1 MAPSVSQKQSDHA
14 FFMGVQTADTWVV
27 GSMSAQQNT
36 VGKMK
41 QSLIRWGAALWVLAA
56 MSGCGGGGG
65 GTAAQ
70 TVPSV
75 VTSEGIAKASALA
88 SNDTATN
95 ATAPFVVV
103 QSIGVPAVTVNSPP
117 VVNFT
122 VFSDGKVK
130 TDLTTANARFALAKL
145 VPGTNGSPDQ
155 WVSYITKQVSGN
167 AGFGPGGTPVL
178 ASAPQATTDTAT
190 ASQLVYNAAGYYSYT
205 FSTDIKALTGVTYE
219 PSLTHRVAIQ
229 LSYKNA
235 AGESVLVNP
244 YFDFNIVDGKSVMV
258 TDSSKTRKMSD
269 VASCNGCHEKLAL
282 HGGGRVDTQYCVMC
296 HNPGTVDPESGNSLD
311 MSTMVHK
318 IHAGKLLKSQL
329 ATGGEDYAI
338 WGYGNTKH
346 GYAEVGFPQDL
357 RNCSVCHSASNSNT
371 PQGDNWKTKVSKQA
385 CLTCHANKTG
395 SAWNTSHT
403 AIAVSV
409 LKNASAKATD
419 MGNQLCAGCHLG
431 DVTISPERVH
441 WNQNEENSANYKM
454 TIESAVFNDTAS
466 KVGRTVSVTYALS
479 NPVNGTVWD
488 LKSDAKKFGSLRL
501 VLAYQNMTSQVS
513 NGQPGAVTEFS
524 AYNNGGNSASVLA
537 NTGANLGGNR
547 FKVDIRIPDDTA
559 IAMASGTARVVSY
572 GQIVENK
579 LNVKTRQEIAPVV
592 NAYIV
597 VQHTYKDVLL
607 TGSALNPRRA
617 IVSNEK
623 CNVCHGALGT
633 TSGSNTADTAF
644 HSGARN
650 TVESCVVCHDANRA
664 SSTIMT
670 NGLALNE
677 SYQFKRM
684 IHGIHGNSVRT
695 SPFTHGNAVVGV
707 FKKDGTSAT
716 GGASL
721 LATVENYAAEVAW
734 PGVGINCNACHIN
747 NSYKQDLSPLG
758 ATVSPRVTGADPL
771 TYMVISPMAATC
783 TSCHDSS
790 KTIGHVTAFS
800 DPPAAF
806 GNQTQG
812 QINGL
817 PREGCYDCHASGKFK
832 GVDIVHGQK

>member
-1 MAPSVSQKQSDHA
+1 MVLTLVFRAKK
-14 FFMGVQTADTWVV
+14 M
-27 GSMSAQQNT
+27 

-41 QSLIRWGAALWVLAA
+41 STLIRWGAAFVMLAA
-56 MSGCGGGGG
+56 MAGCGGGGG
-65 GTAAQ
+65 AAVSALP
-70 TVPSV
+70 TNSAI
-75 VTSEGIAKASALA
+75 VTASAVA
-88 SNDTATN
+88 ANDTAINTSASFTVLQN
-95 ATAPFVVV
+95 AG
-103 QSIGVPAVTVNSPP
+103 IPAFTINSPP
-117 VVNFT
+117 VVNFA

-130 TDLTTANARFALAKL
+130 TGLTTTNVRFAIAKL
-145 VPGTNGSPDQ
+145 VPGISGTSDQ
-155 WVSYITKQVSGN
+155 WVSYIVKQVSAK
-167 AGFGPGGTPVL
+167 AGVGPDGTPVL
-178 ASAPQATTDTAT
+178 ASAPQATTDTAV
-190 ASQLVYNAAGYYSYT
+190 ASQLVYNSAGYYSYT
-205 FSTDIKALTGVTYE
+205 FSTDIKAVAGVSYE

-235 AGESVLVNP
+235 AGEDVLVNP

-296 HNPGTVDPESGNSLD
+296 HNPGTVDPESGNILD

-329 ATGGEDYAI
+329 AAGGEDYAI

-346 GYAEVGFPQDL
+346 DYAEVGFPQDL
-357 RNCSVCHSASNSNT
+357 RNCSVCHTASNPNT
-371 PQGDNWKTKVSKQA
+371 PQGDNWKTKISKEA
-385 CLTCHANKTG
+385 CLTCHANKAG

-409 LKNASAKATD
+409 LKSVTAKATD
-419 MGNQLCAGCHLG
+419 MGNQLCSGCHLG

-441 WNQNEENSANYKM
+441 WNQNEENAANYKM
-454 TIESAVFNDTAS
+454 NIESAVFNDTAD
-466 KVGRTVSVTYALS
+466 KKGRTVSVTYSLT
-479 NPVNGTVWD
+479 NPVSGAVWD

-501 VLAYQNMTSQVS
+501 VLAYQNMTSQIS
-513 NGQPGAVTEFS
+513 NGQPLAITEFS
-524 AYNNGGNSASVLA
+524 AYNNGGSSANVFA
-537 NTGANLGGNR
+537 NTGVNLGGNR
-547 FKVDIRIPDDTA
+547 FRVDIRLPDDTA
-559 IAMASGTARVVSY
+559 IAVASGTARVVSY
-572 GQIVENK
+572 GQVVENK
-579 LNVKTRQEIAPVV
+579 LSVKTRLEITPVV
-592 NAYIV
+592 SANIV
-597 VQHTYKDVLL
+597 VQHTSKDVLL
-607 TGSALNPRRA
+607 TGNALNPRRA

-633 TSGSNTADTAF
+633 TSGSNTADNAF

-670 NGLALNE
+670 NGLAFNE

-707 FKKDGTSAT
+707 FNKDGTSAT
-716 GGASL
+716 GGAPL

-747 NSYKQDLSPLG
+747 NSYKQDLGPLG
-758 ATVSPRVTGADPL
+758 ATISPRVTGTDPL
-771 TYMVISPMAATC
+771 TYKVISPMAATC

-790 KTIGHVTAFS
+790 KAIGHVTVFS

-806 GNQTQG
+806 GNKTQG
-812 QINGL
+812 EINGL

-832 GVDIVHGQK
+832 GVDIVHRQK